1 MLNYKTVTIIFYGE
15 SSLEIQ
21 YQVSQFELSN
31 EGRVIIP
38 DSFKAG
44 KSIIAV
50 CDGAINIL
58 NKLGDR
64 IIPMNNIIIQP
75 KDLTKI
81 AS

>member
-21 YQVSQFELSN
+21 YRVSQFELSL

-38 DSFKAG
+38 ESFKEG

-64 IIPMNNIIIQP
+64 IIPMNN
-75 KDLTKI
+75 TKI
-81 AS
+81 QSMNLMN